1 MDKAPIQG
9 KGAGKWGP
17 EKWRPGVVAAALILP
32 VVALL
37 VWFLLHRS
45 AHRAPQIAK
54 AEPQVKTV
62 MHLEPFVVN
71 LADPNGDRFF
81 RVGIELGL
89 EREMDEHKNPNQ
101 AAMSLVRARDTI
113 LTILTVCDAQSL
125 MAPAGKANLKDELAK
140 ALRERAPELGVREV
154 YFTEFLIQR

>member
-9 KGAGKWGP
+9 KSAGKWGR

-37 VWFLLHRS
+37 VWFLHHHS
-45 AHRAPQIAK
+45 ASHARRK
-54 AEPQVKTV
+54 VRAEPQVKAV

-71 LADPNGDRFF
+71 LADPDGDRFF

-89 EREMDEHKNPNQ
+89 EQEQDERKNPNQ
-101 AAMSLVRARDTI
+101 AAMSLARARDTV
-113 LTILTVCDAQSL
+113 LTILTVCDAQTL
-125 MAPAGKANLKDELAK
+125 MVPAGKANLKDELIK